1 MFNPP
6 LIEDFPKEEA
16 KYLIPVLRGEL
27 PKSRRLAINAALNLL
42 SYCTHVFVKDAG
54 GDDVVAMENATPL
67 TAAACADLLEDTCRR
82 RGGRVSAHAAG
93 LPLASIVKLLGPLV
107 LEWLAGRFIKA

>member
-6 LIEDFPKEEA
+6 LVTDFPKDEA

-54 GDDVVAMENATPL
+54 GDDVIAMESAPVL
-67 TAAACADLLEDTCRR
+67 TAAEVANLLEDTCRR

-93 LPLASIVKLLGPLV
+93 LPLAGIIKLLGPLV
-107 LEWLAGRFIKA
+107 LEWLAGRFVKK